1 MKPFRH
7 IDAKTLSDA
16 VCLLS
21 EHEDKARLIAGGTD
35 LLGVLKSQV
44 QVDSP
49 DLLINIK
56 TIPGLDGITLDK
68 QGLRIGS
75 LTKLAQIVD
84 SPELKKGYPILV
96 EAAESVAM
104 PQIRHMGTIGGN
116 LAQET
121 RCWYYRYPHTIGGR
135 LLCRRKGNGAC
146 LAVLGDNRYHALFGG
161 KGCFAVCPSD
171 MAVALAAL
179 DAQAHVT
186 GTEGDRLVP
195 VSDFYHPNG
204 NVLTPK
210 EIITEIRVPSPA
222 TSNRQI
228 FLKYRVRDS
237 IDFAIVSV
245 GVVLVLK
252 EGTCSSARIVL
263 GAVAPGP
270 HRAIQAEELL
280 SGKKISD
287 EAVDAAATAAL
298 VGAVPLSKNAYK
310 IEIAKAL
317 VKRALRLCANGEH

>member
-1 MKPFRH
+1 
-7 IDAKTLSDA
+7 
-16 VCLLS
+16 
-21 EHEDKARLIAGGTD
+21 
-35 LLGVLKSQV
+35 
-44 QVDSP
+44 
-49 DLLINIK
+49 
-56 TIPGLDGITLDK
+56 
-68 QGLRIGS
+68 
-75 LTKLAQIVD
+75 
-84 SPELKKGYPILV
+84 
-96 EAAESVAM
+96 
-104 PQIRHMGTIGGN
+104 
-116 LAQET
+116 
-121 RCWYYRYPHTIGGR
+121 
-135 LLCRRKGNGAC
+135 
-146 LAVLGDNRYHALFGG
+146 
-161 KGCFAVCPSD
+161 

-186 GTEGDRLVP
+186 GTEGDRPLP

-210 EIITEIRVPSPA
+210 ETITEIRVPSPA

-280 SGKKISD
+280 SGKKMSD
-287 EAVDAAATAAL
+287 EAVDSAATAAL

-317 VKRALRLCANGEH
+317 VKRALRLYANGEN